1 MRTRRWIILGAFAI
15 AVVGAVIAG
24 MFVPGA
30 SEPLKDRTYTTAD
43 LTSILKKVQASAG
56 AKGKLYDDAQF
67 KRKLS
72 SSGLTKVIDE
82 PITSEQGV
90 EVTPAKCPGLLAAL
104 PMTNPQVG
112 PSTNESE
119 SELSIGDT
127 TLVLATVP
135 SATVSPSAWSN
146 LVRESAAA
154 DKACRTFGI
163 SFHDGKTF
171 YAIEVGILKVKV
183 TTKAQ
188 HSLAFEEAVGF
199 PPAGIV
205 FFDVE
210 NVQSVE
216 GNLYIN
222 ATRVISSPP
231 GSPASYRKTLIAYTN
246 EVLKY
251 ASKLP
256 PSPEGSLP

>member
-1 MRTRRWIILGAFAI
+1 MRATRWIILGAFAI
-15 AVVGAVIAG
+15 AVIGAVVAG

-30 SEPLKDRTYTTAD
+30 SEPLTERTYTAAD
-43 LTSILKKVQASAG
+43 LTSILKKVQAASG
-56 AKGKLYDDAQF
+56 VTGHLYDDAQF
-67 KRKLS
+67 KRRLS
-72 SSGLTKVIDE
+72 SSGLTQVIDQ
-82 PITSEQGV
+82 PIDSEENV
-90 EVTPAKCPGLLAAL
+90 KVTPAKCPALLAAL
-104 PMTNPQVG
+104 PMTNPQVA

-119 SELSIGDT
+119 SELTLGDT
-127 TLVLATVP
+127 NLVLATVP
-135 SATVSPSAWSN
+135 ASTVSPSVWSH
-146 LVRESAAA
+146 LVAESAAA
-154 DKACRTFGI
+154 DKPCRTFGI
-163 SFHDGKTF
+163 SFNDGKTF
-171 YAIEVGILKVKV
+171 YDIEVGILKVKV

-188 HSLAFEEAVGF
+188 HSLAYEEGVGF

-216 GNLYIN
+216 GNLYVN
-222 ATRVISSPP
+222 ATRVITSPP
-231 GSPASYRKTLIAYTN
+231 GSPTSYRKSLIAYTN